1 MPSSSSESSSSSS
14 KGFNGARCFWRL
26 MMISPSFSF
35 ERTKGS
41 KSPLSLF
48 VLFCVCW
55 KKDNRKKKRSLFDLS
70 FFSWAPFV
78 LLCHFYVERERER
91 ERDVKKRRGKK
102 ATKAPTSSRR
112 QNAKKV
118 VRRQKKTKEKKNSL
132 SLSLSCELSP
142 RDNEKTKTK
151 TKLVF
156 ERRRQKWE

>member
-55 KKDNRKKKRSLFDLS
+55 KKDNRKKKEHLSLISLFFLG
-70 FFSWAPFV
+70 P
-78 LLCHFYVERERER
+78 LLFYYVTFTSRERERER
-91 ERDVKKRRGKK
+91 EM
-102 ATKAPTSSRR
+102 
-112 QNAKKV
+112 
-118 VRRQKKTKEKKNSL
+118 
-132 SLSLSCELSP
+132 
-142 RDNEKTKTK
+142 
-151 TKLVF
+151 
-156 ERRRQKWE
+156 